1 MGEMGSIDADL
12 HKKNPDTLLLDVRNQ
27 DEIDTI
33 KYKEDGTMDVLYM
46 PANVI
51 KYNVEFLR
59 DYFQKYKQVF
69 IICQS
74 GNRSQIIKN
83 KYFSDDAHVMVNSIH
98 FNKLDGEQTPGIHMS
113 LTRKIQIIS
122 GSIILLIFLLMLFYK
137 NAVYAYVGLGLFM
150 LYVGISGN
158 CFMSSILT
166 KGDI

>member
-1 MGEMGSIDADL
+1 MGEMESIDAHL

>member
-1 MGEMGSIDADL
+1 MGDMESIDADL
-12 HKKNPDTLLLDVRNQ
+12 HKKNTDTLLLDVRNQ

>member
-1 MGEMGSIDADL
+1 MGEMGSINAEL
-12 HKKNPDTLLLDVRNQ
+12 HKKNSDTLLLDVRNQ

-59 DYFQKYKQVF
+59 DYFQKYKRVF